1 MVKRDLMAA
10 KVNFGFV
17 PAGFLA
23 PNLGPCC
30 LSTKGQKT
38 PLLKMARLHTLDGQ
52 TDKKTTRV
60 DQRPNMR
67 LVDSMISTPAAVS
80 IAPPLIPE
88 EINNYFSRVSQSVIR
103 DFIQLCKKVLFLPN
117 LTLMGERM
125 RGFEFS
131 LIRSLCGENGEQWSG
146 FLQEA
151 PDLLSDYK
159 QTMFVNR
166 VGPEGDRIECSEIF
180 VTMGWEL
187 GRMKL
192 DNLLMVKGYPSEI
205 LSSKARD
212 IFAFIY
218 IKEIGERIGLN
229 LSYLD
234 QELLKTFTLVPENE
248 VEMALNLVSER

>member
-1 MVKRDLMAA
+1 MAA

-23 PNLGPCC
+23 PNLELYC
-30 LSTKGQKT
+30 LSTKGQKS
-38 PLLKMARLHTLDGQ
+38 PLLQLARLHALNDLP
-52 TDKKTTRV
+52 DKKSV
-60 DQRPNMR
+60 KADQRPTMR
-67 LVDSMISTPAAVS
+67 LVDPIISAPAAIS

-88 EINNYFSRVSQSVIR
+88 EINNLFKLASQSVVS
-103 DFIQLCKKVLFLPN
+103 DFFRLCNKVIFLPH
-117 LTLMGERM
+117 LTLKNKWS
-125 RGFEFS
+125 RGFELS
-131 LIRSLCGENGEQWSG
+131 LVRALSGENGEQWRI

-151 PDLLSDYK
+151 PDLFSDYK

-166 VGPEGDRIECSEIF
+166 VGREGDRLECSELF
-180 VTMGWEL
+180 VTIGWEL

-192 DNLLMVKGYPSEI
+192 DNLLMVKGFPSEI

-234 QELLKTFTLVPENE
+234 QELLKTFSLVPENE
-248 VEMALNLVSER
+248 AEMALNLVSER